1 MDFVV
6 RSLFEA
12 RSDFPILQRVI
23 HGHPLVFLDNAATT
37 QKPQPVLN
45 ALLEFLTHSNANIH
59 RGVYQLS
66 EDASEAYEKARQ
78 AVADFISVKDSRC
91 VVFSRGTT
99 ESINLVAQAWLR
111 PRLQAGDRIVLTEME
126 HHSNQIPWQLI
137 AQERQAEL
145 DYVSITDSGEL
156 ELDHLEQL
164 LTQRPRLL
172 AVTAV
177 SNVLGTINPLEMILD
192 LAQRYEVPVMVDAA
206 QAVGRI
212 PLDNWAERCDFLAFS
227 GHKLYGPTG
236 IGVLC
241 GRFQRLDEMSP
252 WQGGGGMI
260 AKVGRQ
266 SSSWAAIPA
275 RLEAGTPPIAE
286 AVALQAAIE
295 YVQQWGVSQIRQHEQ
310 ELVAHALDRLA
321 EEPDVKV
328 YGPSQA
334 SKRTGVVSF
343 DLEGV
348 HPHDV
353 AQILDE
359 TGIAVRAGHHCTQVL
374 HERLAARATVRLSM
388 ALYNTLE
395 EIDRAVLALANVR
408 KVFS

>member
-1 MDFVV
+1 M
-6 RSLFEA
+6 RSLLEA
-12 RSDFPILQRVI
+12 RSDFPILKRVI

-66 EDASEAYEKARQ
+66 EDASDAYEKARQ
-78 AVADFISVKDSRC
+78 AVAGFIGVKDSRR
-91 VVFSRGTT
+91 VVFTRGTT

-126 HHSNQIPWQLI
+126 HHSNQIPWQLV

-156 ELDHLEQL
+156 ELNHLEQL
-164 LTQRPRLL
+164 LAQRPRLL

-177 SNVLGTINPLEMILD
+177 SNVLGTINPLETILD

-212 PLDNWAERCDFLAFS
+212 PLEDWAERCDFLAFS

-241 GRFQRLDEMSP
+241 GRFDRLDEMSP

-295 YVQQWGVSQIRQHEQ
+295 YVQQWGVPKIRQHEQ
-310 ELVAHALDRLA
+310 ELVAHALNCLA
-321 EEPDVKV
+321 EEPDVTV

-374 HERLAARATVRLSM
+374 HERLGVRATVRLSM

-395 EIDRAVLALANVR
+395 EIDSAVSALANVR

>member
-1 MDFVV
+1 
-6 RSLFEA
+6 
-12 RSDFPILQRVI
+12 VI

-66 EDASEAYEKARQ
+66 EDASDAYEKARQ
-78 AVADFISVKDSRC
+78 AVAGFIGVKDSRR
-91 VVFSRGTT
+91 VVFTRGTT
-99 ESINLVAQAWLR
+99 ESINLVAQSWLR

-126 HHSNQIPWQLI
+126 HHSNQIPWQLV

-156 ELDHLEQL
+156 ELNHLEKL
-164 LTQRPRLL
+164 LAQRPRLL

-177 SNVLGTINPLEMILD
+177 SNVLGTINPLETILD

-212 PLDNWAERCDFLAFS
+212 PLEDWAERCDFLAFS

-241 GRFQRLDEMSP
+241 GRFDRLDEMSP

-295 YVQQWGVSQIRQHEQ
+295 YVQQWGVPKIRQHEQ
-310 ELVAHALDRLA
+310 ELVAHALNRLA
-321 EEPDVKV
+321 EEPDVTV

-374 HERLAARATVRLSM
+374 HERLGVRATVRLSM

-395 EIDRAVLALANVR
+395 EIDSAVSALANVR

>member
-1 MDFVV
+1 M
-6 RSLFEA
+6 RSLLEA
-12 RSDFPILQRVI
+12 RSDFPILKRVI

-66 EDASEAYEKARQ
+66 EDASDAYEKARQ
-78 AVADFISVKDSRC
+78 AVAGFIGVKDSRR
-91 VVFSRGTT
+91 VVFTRGTT
-99 ESINLVAQAWLR
+99 ESINLVAQSWLR

-126 HHSNQIPWQLI
+126 HHSNQIPWQLV

-164 LTQRPRLL
+164 LAQRPRLL

-177 SNVLGTINPLEMILD
+177 SNVLGTINPLETILD

-212 PLDNWAERCDFLAFS
+212 PLEDWAERCDFLAFS

-241 GRFQRLDEMSP
+241 GRFDRLDEMSP

-310 ELVAHALDRLA
+310 ELVAHALNRLA
-321 EEPDVKV
+321 EEPDVTI

-374 HERLAARATVRLSM
+374 HERLGVRATVRLSM

-395 EIDRAVLALANVR
+395 EIDSAVSALANVR

>member
-1 MDFVV
+1 V
-6 RSLFEA
+6 RSLLEA
-12 RSDFPILQRVI
+12 RSDFPILKRVI

-66 EDASEAYEKARQ
+66 EDASDAYEKARQ
-78 AVADFISVKDSRC
+78 AVAGFIGVKDSRR
-91 VVFSRGTT
+91 VVFTRGTT
-99 ESINLVAQAWLR
+99 ESINLVAQSWLR

-126 HHSNQIPWQLI
+126 HHSNQIPWQLV

-156 ELDHLEQL
+156 ELNHLEQL
-164 LTQRPRLL
+164 LAQRPRLL

-177 SNVLGTINPLEMILD
+177 SNVLGTINPLETILD

-212 PLDNWAERCDFLAFS
+212 PLEDWAERCDFLAFS

-241 GRFQRLDEMSP
+241 GRFDRLDEMSP

-295 YVQQWGVSQIRQHEQ
+295 YVQQWGVPKIRQHEQ
-310 ELVAHALDRLA
+310 ELVAHALNRLA
-321 EEPDVKV
+321 EEPDVTV

-374 HERLAARATVRLSM
+374 HERLGVRATVRLSM

-395 EIDRAVLALANVR
+395 EIDSAVSALANVR

>member
-1 MDFVV
+1 M
-6 RSLFEA
+6 RSLLEA
-12 RSDFPILQRVI
+12 RSDFPILKRVI

-66 EDASEAYEKARQ
+66 EDASDAYEKARQ
-78 AVADFISVKDSRC
+78 AVADFVGVKDSRR
-91 VVFSRGTT
+91 VVFTRGTT
-99 ESINLVAQAWLR
+99 ESINLVAQSWLR

-126 HHSNQIPWQLI
+126 HHSNQIPWQLV

-145 DYVSITDSGEL
+145 DYVAITDSGEL
-156 ELDHLEQL
+156 ELNHLEQL
-164 LTQRPRLL
+164 LAQRPRLL

-177 SNVLGTINPLEMILD
+177 SNVLGTINPLETILD
-192 LAQRYEVPVMVDAA
+192 LAQRYEVPVVVDAA

-212 PLDNWAERCDFLAFS
+212 PLEDWAERCDFLAFS

-241 GRFQRLDEMSP
+241 GRFDRLDEMSP

-260 AKVGRQ
+260 AKVGRH

-295 YVQQWGVSQIRQHEQ
+295 YVQEWGVPKIRQHEQ
-310 ELVAHALDRLA
+310 ELVAHALNRLA
-321 EEPDVKV
+321 EEPDVTV

-374 HERLAARATVRLSM
+374 HERLGVRATVRLSM

-395 EIDRAVLALANVR
+395 EIDSAVSALANVR

>member
-1 MDFVV
+1 M
-6 RSLFEA
+6 RSLLEA
-12 RSDFPILQRVI
+12 RSDFPILKRVI
-23 HGHPLVFLDNAATT
+23 HGHPLVFLDNASTT

-66 EDASEAYEKARQ
+66 EDASDAYEKARQ
-78 AVADFISVKDSRC
+78 AVAGFVGVKDSRR
-91 VVFSRGTT
+91 VVFTRGTT
-99 ESINLVAQAWLR
+99 ESINLVAQSWLR

-126 HHSNQIPWQLI
+126 HHSNQIPWQLV

-145 DYVSITDSGEL
+145 DYVAITDSGEL
-156 ELDHLEQL
+156 ELNHLEQL
-164 LTQRPRLL
+164 LAQRPQLL

-177 SNVLGTINPLEMILD
+177 SNVLGTINPLETVLD

-212 PLDNWAERCDFLAFS
+212 PLEDWAERCDFLAFS

-241 GRFQRLDEMSP
+241 GRFDRLDEMSP

-295 YVQQWGVSQIRQHEQ
+295 YVQEWGVPKIRQHEQ
-310 ELVAHALDRLA
+310 ELVAHALNRLA
-321 EEPDVKV
+321 EEPDVTV

-374 HERLAARATVRLSM
+374 HERLGVRATVRLSM

-395 EIDRAVLALANVR
+395 EIDSAVSALVNVR

>member
-1 MDFVV
+1 M
-6 RSLFEA
+6 RSLLEA
-12 RSDFPILQRVI
+12 RSDFPILKRVI

-66 EDASEAYEKARQ
+66 EDASDAYEKARQ
-78 AVADFISVKDSRC
+78 AVAGFIGVKDSRR
-91 VVFSRGTT
+91 VVFTRGTT
-99 ESINLVAQAWLR
+99 ESINLVAQSWLR

-126 HHSNQIPWQLI
+126 HHSNQIPWQLV

-156 ELDHLEQL
+156 ELNHLEKL
-164 LTQRPRLL
+164 LAQRPRLL

-177 SNVLGTINPLEMILD
+177 SNVLGTINPLETILD

-212 PLDNWAERCDFLAFS
+212 PLEDWAERCDFLAFS

-241 GRFQRLDEMSP
+241 GRFDRLDEMSP

-295 YVQQWGVSQIRQHEQ
+295 YVQQWGVPKIRQHEQ
-310 ELVAHALDRLA
+310 ELVAHALNRLA
-321 EEPDVKV
+321 EEPDVTV

-374 HERLAARATVRLSM
+374 HERLGVRATVRLSM

-395 EIDRAVLALANVR
+395 EIDSAVSALANVR

>member
-1 MDFVV
+1 V
-6 RSLFEA
+6 RSLLEA
-12 RSDFPILQRVI
+12 RSDFPILKRVI

-66 EDASEAYEKARQ
+66 EDASDAYEKARQ
-78 AVADFISVKDSRC
+78 AVASFIGMKDSRR
-91 VVFSRGTT
+91 VVFTRGTT
-99 ESINLVAQAWLR
+99 ESINLVAQSWLR

-126 HHSNQIPWQLI
+126 HHSNQIPWQLV
-137 AQERQAEL
+137 AQERQTEL

-156 ELDHLEQL
+156 ELNHLEKL
-164 LTQRPRLL
+164 LAQRPRLL

-177 SNVLGTINPLEMILD
+177 SNVLGTINPLETILD

-212 PLDNWAERCDFLAFS
+212 PLEDWAERCDFLAFS

-241 GRFQRLDEMSP
+241 GRFDRLDEMSP

-310 ELVAHALDRLA
+310 ELVAHALNRLA
-321 EEPDVKV
+321 EEPDVTV

-374 HERLAARATVRLSM
+374 HERLGVRATVRLSM

-395 EIDRAVLALANVR
+395 EIDSAVSALANVR

>member
-1 MDFVV
+1 M
-6 RSLFEA
+6 RSLLEA
-12 RSDFPILQRVI
+12 RSDFPILKRVI

-66 EDASEAYEKARQ
+66 EDASDAYEKARQ
-78 AVADFISVKDSRC
+78 AVAGFIGVKDSRR
-91 VVFSRGTT
+91 VVFTRGTT
-99 ESINLVAQAWLR
+99 ESINLVAQSWLR

-126 HHSNQIPWQLI
+126 HHSNQIPWQLV

-156 ELDHLEQL
+156 ELNHLEQL
-164 LTQRPRLL
+164 LAQRPRLL

-177 SNVLGTINPLEMILD
+177 SNVLGTINPLETILD

-212 PLDNWAERCDFLAFS
+212 PLEDWAERCDFLAFS

-241 GRFQRLDEMSP
+241 GRFDRLDEMSP

-295 YVQQWGVSQIRQHEQ
+295 YVQQWGVPKIRQHEQ
-310 ELVAHALDRLA
+310 ELVAHALNRLA
-321 EEPDVKV
+321 EEPDVTV

-343 DLEGV
+343 DIEGV

-374 HERLAARATVRLSM
+374 HERLGVRATVRLSM

-395 EIDRAVLALANVR
+395 EIDSAVSALANVR

>member
-1 MDFVV
+1 M
-6 RSLFEA
+6 RSLLEA
-12 RSDFPILQRVI
+12 RSDFPILKRVI

-66 EDASEAYEKARQ
+66 EDASDAYEKARQ
-78 AVADFISVKDSRC
+78 AVAGFIGMKDSRR
-91 VVFSRGTT
+91 VVFTRGTT
-99 ESINLVAQAWLR
+99 ESINLVAQSWLR
-111 PRLQAGDRIVLTEME
+111 PRLQAGDQIVLTEME
-126 HHSNQIPWQLI
+126 HHSNQIPWQLV

-156 ELDHLEQL
+156 ELNHLEQL
-164 LTQRPRLL
+164 LAQRPRLL

-177 SNVLGTINPLEMILD
+177 SNVLGTINPLETILD

-212 PLDNWAERCDFLAFS
+212 PLEDWAERCDFLAFS

-241 GRFQRLDEMSP
+241 GRFDRLDEMSP

-260 AKVGRQ
+260 ARVGRH

-295 YVQQWGVSQIRQHEQ
+295 YVQEWGVPKIRQHEQ
-310 ELVAHALDRLA
+310 ELVAHALNRLA
-321 EEPDVKV
+321 EESDVTI

-374 HERLAARATVRLSM
+374 HERLGVRATVRLSM

-395 EIDRAVLALANVR
+395 EIDSAVSALANVR